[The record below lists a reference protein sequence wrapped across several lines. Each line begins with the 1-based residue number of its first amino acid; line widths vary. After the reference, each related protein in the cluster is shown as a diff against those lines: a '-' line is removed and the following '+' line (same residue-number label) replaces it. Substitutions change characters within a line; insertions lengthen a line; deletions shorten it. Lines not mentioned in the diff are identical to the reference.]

1 MGGSRHVQ
9 PHPHKAGK
17 ARQAAVVRAA
27 KAVGHPAANG
37 RWIGAVCIG
46 QPCAQLEALTR
57 GHLHQ
62 QGAQPPGVFALAGQ
76 VAYDQ
81 GLRVVMCLQLDEV
94 IAAA

>member
-37 RWIGAVCIG
+37 RRIGAVGVC
-46 QPCAQLEALTR
+46 QPCTELEALTC
-57 GHLHQ
+57 GHLYQ

-76 VAYDQ
+76 VP
-81 GLRVVMCLQLDEV
+81 R
-94 IAAA
+94 